1 MHRSS
6 ASSRA
11 KRQLTTMTKI
21 HDERSDTN
29 ARPDGNERPL
39 ASHRGRKFAFTPC
52 CRKGGVPEGS
62 AILSFTQLPISA
74 QAASSGMLQHRNA
87 SSIWGSG

>member
-6 ASSRA
+6 ALPRA

-29 ARPDGNERPL
+29 ARPDGNERIF
-39 ASHRGRKFAFTPC
+39 ASHRGHRFAFTPC
-52 CRKGGVPEGS
+52 CRKGGVPEGKE
-62 AILSFTQLPISA
+62 ILSFTLLPIAA
-74 QAASSGMLQHRNA
+74 QAAGSGVLQHC
-87 SSIWGSG
+87 